1 MSLPPLDSD
10 QRKPASSWTPDRDA
24 MACRLYLDEG
34 LSASEVAK
42 ALGGGLTRG
51 AVIGKIHRLGFAKRQ
66 PPAGSEVDRAHRS
79 GQDRR
84 IGFPSRGRSARY
96 MGPSWPPQPLPP
108 LREAPLQ
115 GQPAVLAD
123 LVEDACRWPID
134 DPGPSRMHGALFCA
148 APAVAGRYCAAH
160 RAIAAQPRA
169 TAADAQSLD
178 RRRAG

>member
-1 MSLPPLDSD
+1 MSFSPLESD
-10 QRKPASSWTPDRDA
+10 KAKPTSASSWTPDRQA

-66 PPAGSEVDRAHRS
+66 PRAGGDADRASRAARDRRVGSGRS
-79 GQDRR
+79 GK
-84 IGFPSRGRSARY
+84 F

-115 GQPAVLAD
+115 GRPAVLAD
-123 LVEDACRWPID
+123 LVEGACRWPID
-134 DPGPSRMHGALFCA
+134 DPGPSRMYGALFCA
-148 APAVAGRYCAAH
+148 APTAGDRYCAAH
-160 RAIAAQPRA
+160 RAIAAAPTP
-169 TAADAQSLD
+169 TAADAPALD